1 MAIDQSVIELAMTG
15 GGLATRADIIAI
27 GKSRFWID
35 REVAARRLT
44 LVKPG
49 VYRVLDLTS
58 QIDVLRA
65 ALVGLPSA
73 IVSHEAAAHLLRFP
87 KPPPWKASVT
97 VHSRT
102 THRFPGV
109 TVHRTGDL
117 LPEHIVRVD
126 GLRSTNVMRTVTDLA
141 AQLTLGQLDTLV
153 EDLVLAGR
161 LDLSAFAAFAQALCR
176 RGKAGCAAVTNVIQD
191 RLRSGAPTATALERL
206 GLEVLRAQGVPEP
219 VLEYPAPWAD
229 DERIDAAYPPQL
241 IGIEWDSKT
250 WHSARE
256 RFENDRRRD
265 RLAALAGWTVL
276 RYTWADLTER
286 PTEVG
291 DQIRALLAARST

>member
-1 MAIDQSVIELAMTG
+1 MALDKSVIELAMTG
-15 GGLATRADIIAI
+15 GGLATRSDIIAI

-44 LVKPG
+44 PVKPG
-49 VYRVLDLTS
+49 VYRVLDLTG
-58 QIDVLRA
+58 QTDILRA
-65 ALVGLPSA
+65 ALVALPGA

-97 VHSRT
+97 VHSST

-117 LPEHIVRVD
+117 LPHHTVRVD

-141 AQLTLGQLDTLV
+141 ANLTHGQLGALV

-161 LDLSAFAAFAQALCR
+161 LDPLAFAAFAETLCR
-176 RGKAGCAAVTNVIQD
+176 RGKSGSANVTHVIEA
-191 RLRSGAPTATALERL
+191 RLRSGAPSATALERL

-241 IGIEWDSKT
+241 MGIEWDSKT
-250 WHSARE
+250 WHSARAH
-256 RFENDRRRD
+256 FENDRRRD
-265 RLAALAGWTVL
+265 RLAALAGWTVV

-286 PTEVG
+286 PSEVG
-291 DQIRALLAARST
+291 DQVRALLAARSS